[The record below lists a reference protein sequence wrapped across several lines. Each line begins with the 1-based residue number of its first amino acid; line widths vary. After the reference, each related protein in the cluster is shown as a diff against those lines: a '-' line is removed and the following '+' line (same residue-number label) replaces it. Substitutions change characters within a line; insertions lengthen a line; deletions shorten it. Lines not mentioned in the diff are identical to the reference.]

1 MPTWKELTTAN
12 PAHSHNYARRWKL
25 MQVQGKDI
33 NGEARLIDA
42 MAERESHILDA
53 GCGTGRVGGELV
65 RRGHDVLGVD
75 VDPVLIEHAEHDF
88 PEGRWVVGD
97 LSAEEIP
104 ETGFDL
110 AVSAGNVMG
119 FLAPEGREPALRH
132 IFEALRPGGRLV
144 TGFGAGRGW
153 EFADFIAQA
162 EQVGYRVDNQFSSW
176 DLKPF
181 GPNSAFLVAVL
192 TRPGADL
199 IQ

>member
-1 MPTWKELTTAN
+1 M
-12 PAHSHNYARRWKL
+12 
-25 MQVQGKDI
+25 
-33 NGEARLIDA
+33 
-42 MAERESHILDA
+42 
-53 GCGTGRVGGELV
+53 
-65 RRGHDVLGVD
+65 
-75 VDPVLIEHAEHDF
+75 LIEHAEHDF

-104 ETGFDL
+104 ESGFDL

-162 EQVGYRVDNQFSSW
+162 EQVGFRVDNQFSSW

>member
-12 PAHSHNYARRWKL
+12 PEHSHNYARRWKL
-25 MQVQGKDI
+25 MQAQGKDI

-42 MAERESHILDA
+42 MAERESRILDA

-162 EQVGYRVDNQFSSW
+162 EQVGFRVDNQFSSW

>member
-1 MPTWKELTTAN
+1 M
-12 PAHSHNYARRWKL
+12 
-25 MQVQGKDI
+25 
-33 NGEARLIDA
+33 
-42 MAERESHILDA
+42 
-53 GCGTGRVGGELV
+53 
-65 RRGHDVLGVD
+65 
-75 VDPVLIEHAEHDF
+75 
-88 PEGRWVVGD
+88 VGD

-162 EQVGYRVDNQFSSW
+162 EQVGFRVDNQFSSW
-176 DLKPF
+176 DLKPL
-181 GPNSAFLVAVL
+181 GPTSAFLVAVL